1 MKYKSILILICLVIL
16 SCALCGCQKTPPKEE
31 IGDKSAQS
39 SIEAEEKSTN
49 IIDCSLIDEVTDF
62 SDGVAWVTDS
72 KNGIEDKYL
81 IDKNGVIQLALDKST
96 YVDIS
101 HYVNGKALAYA
112 SNGAYN
118 YTNPTRVVAIVD
130 KKGNTTWSLEVDAKK
145 KAEAL
150 YGEDAVENVFAL
162 GLSDDK
168 WGGYLIIG
176 FDVDTFEYTG
186 TLYGVIDANGNWIIE
201 PPVLE
206 NAPEQITNKQYDN
219 VDYGD
224 YYLSIPNQAVL
235 IYQDARVIPLPAE
248 DTTKNSKERKNET
261 SKIEQIL
268 QEVNAA
274 DHHERLYQ
282 GYGEFTDG
290 SGKVVLDINSM
301 PLYAPKDAY
310 AAVDLESAF
319 AYSEYCIVY
328 LGNKGGGKYF
338 TVIDVNGKQMFEP
351 KKAGTLGVLGETA
364 FYYQPDKDAD
374 GYYLT
379 VNGGKLGS
387 VTGLNGTRFCENRA
401 WIKVDGVWRCIDESG
416 EFAF

>member
-1 MKYKSILILICLVIL
+1 MKYRSILILICLIIL
-16 SCALCGCQKTPPKEE
+16 GCALCGCQKTPPKEE

-39 SIEAEEKSTN
+39 GIEAEEKSTN

-150 YGEDAVENVFAL
+150 YGEDVVENVFAL

-176 FDVDTFEYTG
+176 FDVDTFKYTG

-248 DTTKNSKERKNET
+248 DTTKNSKERKSET
-261 SKIEQIL
+261 SKIEQ
-268 QEVNAA
+268 N
-274 DHHERLYQ
+274 
-282 GYGEFTDG
+282 FTR
-290 SGKVVLDINSM
+290 GKCGRS
-301 PLYAPKDAY
+301 
-310 AAVDLESAF
+310 SR
-319 AYSEYCIVY
+319 
-328 LGNKGGGKYF
+328 
-338 TVIDVNGKQMFEP
+338 T
-351 KKAGTLGVLGETA
+351 TLSRV
-364 FYYQPDKDAD
+364 
-374 GYYLT
+374 
-379 VNGGKLGS
+379 
-387 VTGLNGTRFCENRA
+387 R
-401 WIKVDGVWRCIDESG
+401 
-416 EFAF
+416 